1 MKEFLR
7 ERLHIALDGVLHV
20 NEVIAIAILVV
31 ALLLVILLVCD
42 TVKNDAAG
50 KPGSSAIGRT
60 GIRAD
65 WVRKT
70 NIDTELPRPPAFWPA
85 GVLFRLC
92 NC

>member
-42 TVKNDAAG
+42 TVKKRRSRETRIFSNRKNRYKSRLG
-50 KPGSSAIGRT
+50 KKNKS
-60 GIRAD
+60 
-65 WVRKT
+65 
-70 NIDTELPRPPAFWPA
+70 
-85 GVLFRLC
+85 
-92 NC
+92 

>member
-42 TVKNDAAG
+42 TVKKRRSRETRIFSNRKNRYKSRLG
-50 KPGSSAIGRT
+50 KKNNS
-60 GIRAD
+60 
-65 WVRKT
+65 
-70 NIDTELPRPPAFWPA
+70 
-85 GVLFRLC
+85 
-92 NC
+92 

>member
-42 TVKNDAAG
+42 TVKKRRSREARIFSNRKNRYKSRLG
-50 KPGSSAIGRT
+50 K
-60 GIRAD
+60 
-65 WVRKT
+65 K
-70 NIDTELPRPPAFWPA
+70 NKY
-85 GVLFRLC
+85 
-92 NC
+92 

>member
-42 TVKNDAAG
+42 TVK
-50 KPGSSAIGRT
+50 KTTQPGNQDLQQSEEQ
-60 GIRAD
+60 
-65 WVRKT
+65 V
-70 NIDTELPRPPAFWPA
+70 
-85 GVLFRLC
+85 
-92 NC
+92 

>member
-42 TVKNDAAG
+42 TVKKRRSRETRIFSNRKNRYKSRLG
-50 KPGSSAIGRT
+50 K
-60 GIRAD
+60 
-65 WVRKT
+65 K
-70 NIDTELPRPPAFWPA
+70 NKY
-85 GVLFRLC
+85 
-92 NC
+92 